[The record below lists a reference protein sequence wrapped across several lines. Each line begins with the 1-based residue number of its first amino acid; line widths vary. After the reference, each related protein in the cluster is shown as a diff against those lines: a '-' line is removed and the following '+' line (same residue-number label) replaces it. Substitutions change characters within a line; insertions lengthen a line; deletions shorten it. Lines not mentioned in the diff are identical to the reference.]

1 MRYSK
6 AFLFIVLAAAV
17 LCATAP
23 ALAQGLTSASLS
35 GHVTQSGAG
44 VPGVTVTAKSPAL
57 QGSRT
62 TQTGANG
69 DYVFVSL
76 PPGEYTVTF
85 ALAGFQPQTKPP
97 IRLNAG
103 ASSDLD
109 AALSINVEA
118 ATTVEG
124 RAEIVSTTPQA
135 STTHTAA
142 EMEKLPTTRT
152 LLASVNLSAGV
163 NQNGPN
169 NAFTVGGAMSY
180 ENLFTVDG
188 VVVSDNVRTTPNNL
202 FIEDAIAET
211 STIVSGISAE
221 FGRFQG
227 GVVNAITKSGGNTF
241 SGSFRTSFTND
252 AWQAKS
258 PTLITN
264 NSNYVPNAPKEQA
277 LVQDVIPRYE
287 ATLGGPIWKDRIW
300 FFGATRIQNPQTS
313 ANLAQPVNTTFT
325 QGDDQKRYEGK
336 LTISPFMNHTV
347 TGTYLRVDE
356 TQTNYAF
363 PSIPVMDFASVYNRE
378 LPQEQIAVA
387 YNGTLSSNL
396 FIEGQYSKRKFSFQ
410 NSGGIYTDLI
420 QGTVVRDVARG
431 QAYNSPIFCGICG
444 PELRNNDDWY
454 GKGTYFLATPS
465 LGSHTIAVGYD
476 NFGGQRLSNNYQSGS
491 NYHVFGTTS
500 IVRDGVIYPQWI
512 ANGPSTRLVWY
523 PIPVL
528 SQGSNVRTQSAF
540 LNDSW
545 RLSTNLSFNVG
556 VRYDKN
562 DAKDS
567 FGSTTAKDSA
577 WSPRLA
583 IMWDPRGDNKIQFRG
598 SYAKYVAAPAE
609 TQVGAGSPAGSPAVD
624 VYNYLGPSINADAN
638 APTLLTTAQALQQLF
653 NWYGISAPNQ
663 QPNVLP
669 NSASVPGVN
678 VLITQGGLDS
688 PSVNE
693 YVLGFGGQI
702 GSKGSFR
709 IDAVKRKY
717 VDFYNE
723 RIDTSTGQVTNSLG
737 QHFDVHIVENTN
749 AAERQYYGLNTS
761 FEYRVATP
769 FRLGG
774 NWTWSHTYG
783 NFNGENSGSGP
794 LRYAGQQYPEYT
806 QGSWNVPR
814 GDLATDQRHRV
825 RVYGTY
831 DLPVPAS
838 FGAMSVG
845 LLEAMDTGTPYGA
858 VGTVNPSSYVTNPGY
873 LQVPTAVNYYFTA
886 RDAFRT
892 ETTYQTDLSLNMS
905 KTIGPIEIFI
915 QPQVLNVFNAAH
927 VILVDATVLTNASA
941 GGGSNAFT
949 AFNPFTTT
957 PVQRPNGNTT
967 VKNANWDYG
976 PNFGQPTSQTSSGQ
990 AGSYQLPRTF
1000 RISAGIRF

>member
-6 AFLFIVLAAAV
+6 ALLFIVLAAAV

-35 GHVTQSGAG
+35 GHVTQSGTG
-44 VPGVTVTAKSPAL
+44 MPGVTVTAKSPAL

-62 TQTGANG
+62 SQTGANG
-69 DYVFVSL
+69 DYIFVSL

-85 ALAGFQPQTKPP
+85 ALAGFQTQTKP

-124 RAEIVSTTPQA
+124 RAEVVSTTPQA
-135 STTHTAA
+135 SATYTAS
-142 EMEKLPTTRT
+142 EMEKLPTART
-152 LLASVNLSAGV
+152 LLNAVNLSAGV

-169 NAFTVGGAMSY
+169 AAFTVGGAMSY

-258 PTLITN
+258 PVLITN
-264 NSNYVPNAPKEQA
+264 NSNYIPTAPKEQA

-287 ATLGGPIWKDRIW
+287 GTLGGPIWKDKIW
-300 FFGATRIQNPQTS
+300 FFGALRIQNPQTS
-313 ANLAQPVNTTFT
+313 ANLAQPINTTFT

-336 LTISPFMNHTV
+336 LTISPFVNHTI

-356 TQTNYAF
+356 TQTNYVYT
-363 PSIPVMDFASVYNRE
+363 PIPVMDMASAYNRE

-396 FIEGQYSKRKFSFQ
+396 FIEGQYSKRKFSFE

-420 QGTVVRDVARG
+420 QGTVVRDIARG
-431 QAYNSPIFCGICG
+431 QAFNSPIFCGICG
-444 PELRNNDDWY
+444 PEKRDNDDWY

-465 LGSHTIAVGYD
+465 LGSHTIAAGYD

-491 NYHVFGTTS
+491 NYVILGTTS

-528 SQGSNVRTQSAF
+528 SQGSDVRTQSAF
-540 LNDSW
+540 VNDQW

-556 VRYDKN
+556 ARYDKN

-567 FGSTTAKDSA
+567 FGSVTAKDSA

-598 SYAKYVAAPAE
+598 SYAKYVAAPSE
-609 TQVGAGSPAGSPAVD
+609 TQVGASSPAGSPAVD

-638 APTLLTTAQALQQLF
+638 APTLLTTAQSLQQLF
-653 NWYGISAPNQ
+653 NYFGISAPNQ
-663 QPNVLP
+663 TPNVLP

-678 VLITQGGLDS
+678 VIMTPGGLDS

-693 YVLGFGGQI
+693 YVLGIGGQL

-717 VDFYNE
+717 GDFYNE

-737 QHFDVHIVENTN
+737 QHFDVHIVENTS

-783 NFNGENSGSGP
+783 NFNGETSGSGP
-794 LRYAGQQYPEYT
+794 VRFAGQQYPEYI
-806 QGSWNVPR
+806 QASWNVPR

-831 DLPVPAS
+831 DLPVAPS

-845 LLEAMDTGTPYGA
+845 LLESMDTGTPYGA
-858 VGTVNPSSYVTNPGY
+858 AGTINPSSYVTNPGY
-873 LQVPTAVNYYFTA
+873 LQVPTAETYYFTA
-886 RDAFRT
+886 RNAFRT
-892 ETTYQTDLSLNMS
+892 ETTYQTDLSLNMA

-927 VILVDATVLTNASA
+927 VVLVDTTVLTNASA
-941 GGGSNAFT
+941 GGGNNKFA

-967 VKNANWDYG
+967 VTNANWDYG
-976 PNFGQPTSQTSSGQ
+976 PNFGHATSQTSSGA

>member
-23 ALAQGLTSASLS
+23 ALAQGLTTANLN
-35 GHVTQSGAG
+35 GHVTQSGTG
-44 VPGVTVTAKSPAL
+44 IPGVTVTAKSPAL

-62 TQTGANG
+62 TQTGKNG
-69 DYVFVSL
+69 DYLLVNL

-85 ALAGFQPQTKPP
+85 ALAGFQPQTKPV
-97 IRLNAG
+97 RLNAG
-103 ASSDLD
+103 SSADLD
-109 AALSINVEA
+109 AALSINLEA

-124 RAEIVSTTPQA
+124 RAEVVSTTPQA
-135 STTHTAA
+135 SATYTAT
-142 EMEKLPTTRT
+142 ELEKLPTART
-152 LLASVNLSAGV
+152 LLSAVNLSAGV

-169 NAFTVGGAMSY
+169 NAFTVGGAMSF

-188 VVVSDNVRTTPNNL
+188 VVVSDNVRTTPNAL

-211 STIVSGISAE
+211 TTSVSGISAE
-221 FGRFQG
+221 YGRFTG

-241 SGSFRTSFTND
+241 SGSFRTTFTND
-252 AWQAKS
+252 AWQSKS
-258 PTLITN
+258 PTTLGLNQTLN
-264 NSNYVPNAPKEQA
+264 QNV
-277 LVQDVIPRYE
+277 VPRYE
-287 ATLGGPIWKDRIW
+287 ATLGGPIWKDRVW
-300 FFGATRIQNPQTS
+300 FFGAARLQNVKAS
-313 ANLAQPVNTTFT
+313 AALAQPLLTSYDT
-325 QGDDQKRYEGK
+325 GDDEKRYEGK
-336 LTISPFMNHTV
+336 LTLSPFMNHTL
-347 TGTYLRVDE
+347 TGTYLKITRE
-356 TQTNYAF
+356 QTNYSF
-363 PSIPVMDFASVYNRE
+363 PSIPVMDFASIYNRQ
-378 LPQEQIAVA
+378 LPQEQIAA
-387 YNGTLSSNL
+387 NYNGTLSSNL
-396 FIEGQYSKRKFSFQ
+396 FLEGQYSKRKFSFE
-410 NSGGIYTDLI
+410 NSGGLYLDLI
-420 QGTVVRDVARG
+420 QGTVVRDVTRG
-431 QAYNSPIFCGICG
+431 QAYNAPIFCGVCG
-444 PELRNNDDWY
+444 PEKRNNDDWY

-465 LGSHTIAVGYD
+465 LGSHTIAAGYD
-476 NFGGQRLSNNYQSGS
+476 NFGGQRVSNNYQSGS

-500 IVRDGVIYPQWI
+500 IIRDGVIYPQWI
-512 ANGPSTRLVWY
+512 ANGASTRLVWY

-528 SQGSNVRTQSAF
+528 SQGSDVRTQSVF
-540 LNDSW
+540 VNDQW

-562 DAKDS
+562 HAKDS
-567 FGSTTAKDSA
+567 FGSITADDHA
-577 WSPRLA
+577 YSPRLA
-583 IMWDPRGDNKIQFRG
+583 ITWDPKGDNKIRFTG

-638 APTLLTTAQALQQLF
+638 ASNLLTTAQALQQLF
-653 NWYGISAPNQ
+653 TWFGITAPNQ
-663 QPNVLP
+663 TPNVLP

-678 VLITQGGLDS
+678 VLITQGGLAS
-688 PSVNE
+688 PSANE
-693 YVLGFGGQI
+693 YVLGVGGSI

-761 FEYRVATP
+761 FEYKVASA

-794 LRYAGQQYPEYT
+794 LRFGGQQYPEYT
-806 QGSWNVPR
+806 QTSWNTPR

-825 RVYGTY
+825 RLYGTL

-845 LLEAMDTGTPYGA
+845 LLQSMDTGTPYGA
-858 VGTVNPSSYVTNPGY
+858 AGTLNPSSYVTNPGY
-873 LQVPTAVNYYFTA
+873 LQVPTSVTYFFTP

-927 VILVDATVLTNASA
+927 VVIVDTAVLTNASSTTYA
-941 GGGSNAFT
+941 R
-949 AFNPFTTT
+949 FNPFTTT
-957 PVQRPNGNTT
+957 PVQGT
-967 VKNANWDYG
+967 NWAYG
-976 PNFGQPTSQTSSGQ
+976 PNFGKPTAFTTAANAGTT
-990 AGSYQLPRTF
+990 GSYQLPRTF

>member
-23 ALAQGLTSASLS
+23 ALAQGLTSASLN
-35 GHVTQSGAG
+35 GHVTQSGTG
-44 VPGVTVTAKSPAL
+44 IPGVTVTAKSPAL

-69 DYVFVSL
+69 DYIFVNL

-85 ALAGFQPQTKPP
+85 ALAGFQPQTKPV
-97 IRLNAG
+97 RLNAG
-103 ASSDLD
+103 ASADLD

-124 RAEIVSTTPQA
+124 RAEVVSTTPQA
-135 STTHTAA
+135 SATYTAT
-142 EMEKLPTTRT
+142 ELEKLPTART
-152 LLASVNLSAGV
+152 LLSAVNLSAGV

-169 NAFTVGGAMSY
+169 NAFTVGGAMSF

-188 VVVSDNVRTTPNNL
+188 VVVSDNVRTTPNAL

-211 STIVSGISAE
+211 TTSVSGISAE
-221 FGRFQG
+221 YGRFTG

-241 SGSFRTSFTND
+241 SGSFRTTFTND
-252 AWQAKS
+252 AWQSKS
-258 PTLITN
+258 PTLIVN
-264 NSNYVPNAPKEQA
+264 NANYVPGNPQSQS
-277 LVQDVIPRYE
+277 LVQNVVPRYE

-300 FFGATRIQNPQTS
+300 FFGAARLQNVKAST
-313 ANLAQPVNTTFT
+313 ALAQPLLTAYDT
-325 QGDDQKRYEGK
+325 GDDEKRYEGK
-336 LTISPFMNHTV
+336 LTLSPFMNHTL
-347 TGTYLRVDE
+347 TGTYLKITRE
-356 TQTNYAF
+356 QTNYSF
-363 PSIPVMDFASVYNRE
+363 PSIPVMDFASIYNRQ
-378 LPQEQIAVA
+378 LPQEQIAVN

-396 FIEGQYSKRKFSFQ
+396 FLEGQYSKRKFSFE
-410 NSGGIYTDLI
+410 NSGGLYTDLI
-420 QGTVVRDVARG
+420 QGTVIRDVARG

-465 LGSHTIAVGYD
+465 LGSHTIAAGYD
-476 NFGGQRLSNNYQSGS
+476 NFGGQRVSNNYQSGS

-500 IVRDGVIYPQWI
+500 IIRDGVIYPQWI

-528 SQGSNVRTQSAF
+528 SQGSDVRTQSVF
-540 LNDSW
+540 VNDQW

-562 DAKDS
+562 HAKDS
-567 FGSTTAKDSA
+567 FGSITADDSA
-577 WSPRLA
+577 YSPRLA
-583 IMWDPRGDNKIQFRG
+583 IMWDPKGDNKIRFTG

-638 APTLLTTAQALQQLF
+638 APNLLTTAQALQQFF
-653 NWYGISAPNQ
+653 NWFGISASNQ
-663 QPNVLP
+663 TPNVLP

-678 VLITQGGLDS
+678 VLITQGGLAS

-693 YVLGFGGQI
+693 YVVGIGGQI

-709 IDAVKRKY
+709 VDAVRRKY

-737 QHFDVHIVENTN
+737 QHFDIHIVENTD

-761 FEYRVATP
+761 FEYKVATA

-794 LRYAGQQYPEYT
+794 LRFGGQQYPEYIQT
-806 QGSWNVPR
+806 SWNVPR

-825 RVYGTY
+825 RVYGTF

-845 LLEAMDTGTPYGA
+845 LLESMDTGTPYGA
-858 VGTVNPSSYVTNPGY
+858 AGTINPSSYVTNPGY
-873 LQVPTAVNYYFTA
+873 LQVPTAVTYYFTA

-905 KTIGPIEIFI
+905 KNIGPIEIFI

-927 VILVDATVLTNASA
+927 VVIVDGAVLTAASS
-941 GGGSNAFT
+941 GGGSNGFA

-957 PVQRPNGNTT
+957 PVQRPHGDTT

-976 PNFGQPTSQTSSGQ
+976 PNFGHATSFTTSGLQ
-990 AGSYQLPRTF
+990 GSYQLPRTF